1 MDSRRL
7 TGCTRELFVYP
18 DAFERSNPHPPD
30 RVPPHRSWD
39 KDSADVAAPLCGGTD
54 NREMKNL
61 RPQTMGILERIEALT
76 GRPVQFKPDSGMTL
90 RATLQVARNGAPTHV
105 LRYRPSNEPIDYWV
119 AYQAGYVL
127 RLFALPP
134 QERLDFAVT
143 GQGAEQVGSLAS
155 TGQPLTAADKA
166 ALPEFAGM
174 TLHWALLNL
183 RSYATGMR
191 VDQWI
196 ADELPELADLQAAG
210 IDAMQQENLQLLS
223 RRVGSLSI
231 PVPLLA
237 PVAAYALFAD
247 RLMGKSLYAIPYRAA
262 GVLESGTE
270 LLRIS
275 DAIASAPSHDRALID
290 AWASCM
296 GMTNW
301 YAWIPY
307 KP

>member
-1 MDSRRL
+1 
-7 TGCTRELFVYP
+7 
-18 DAFERSNPHPPD
+18 
-30 RVPPHRSWD
+30 
-39 KDSADVAAPLCGGTD
+39 
-54 NREMKNL
+54 
-61 RPQTMGILERIEALT
+61 MGILERIEALT
-76 GRPVQFKPDSGMTL
+76 GRPVDFKPDSSMTL
-90 RATLQVARNGAPTHV
+90 RATLQMARNGAPSHI
-105 LRYRPSNEPIDYWV
+105 LRYRPANEPLDYWV

-134 QERLDFAVT
+134 QERFDFAVT
-143 GQGAEQVGSLAS
+143 GQGADQVESLTK
-155 TGQPLTAADKA
+155 TGQPLTAADKV
-166 ALPEFAGM
+166 ALPDFARM

-196 ADELPELADLQAAG
+196 ADELPDLGDLQAAG

-247 RLMGKSLYAIPYRAA
+247 RLMGKSLYSIPFRAS
-262 GVLESGTE
+262 GVLDPGME

-275 DAIASAPSHDRALID
+275 DATASEPSHDRALID
-290 AWASCM
+290 AWASSM
-296 GMTNW
+296 GMSGW
-301 YAWIPY
+301 YTWIPY
-307 KP
+307 QP

>member
-1 MDSRRL
+1 
-7 TGCTRELFVYP
+7 
-18 DAFERSNPHPPD
+18 
-30 RVPPHRSWD
+30 
-39 KDSADVAAPLCGGTD
+39 
-54 NREMKNL
+54 
-61 RPQTMGILERIEALT
+61 MGILARVEALT
-76 GRPVQFKPDSGMTL
+76 GRPVEFKPDSSLTL
-90 RATLQVARNGAPTHV
+90 RATLQMARNGAPAHV
-105 LRYRPSNEPIDYWV
+105 LRYRPSNEPLDYWV

-134 QERLDFAVT
+134 QERFDFAVT
-143 GQGAEQVGSLAS
+143 GQGADQVEALAT
-155 TGQPLTAADKA
+155 TGQPLTAADKV
-166 ALPEFAGM
+166 ALPEFARM

-196 ADELPELADLQAAG
+196 ADELPELGELQAAG
-210 IDAMQQENLQLLS
+210 IDSMQQENLQLLS

-247 RLMGKSLYAIPYRAA
+247 RLMGKSLYSIPYRAA
-262 GVLESGTE
+262 GVLDPGME

-275 DAIASAPSHDRALID
+275 DAMAPDPSHDRELID
-290 AWASCM
+290 AWASSM
-296 GMTNW
+296 GMTGW